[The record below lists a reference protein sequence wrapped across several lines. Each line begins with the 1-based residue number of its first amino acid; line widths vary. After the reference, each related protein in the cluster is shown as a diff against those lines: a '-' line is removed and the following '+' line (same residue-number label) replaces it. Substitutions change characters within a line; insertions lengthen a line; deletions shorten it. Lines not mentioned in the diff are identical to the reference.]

1 MCSMCSAVVCAHITT
16 FILDQKYVAKN
27 RESLTDLA
35 SLCNMLFNCMYGDDF
50 NLVIFCVTTT
60 TGFVIDFI
68 PFPIINGFT
77 SAAAITI
84 ALGQV
89 KVSYLVY

>member
-1 MCSMCSAVVCAHITT
+1 MLALQSALQNIDSVYCV
-16 FILDQKYVAKN
+16 Y
-27 RESLTDLA
+27 
-35 SLCNMLFNCMYGDDF
+35 LC
-50 NLVIFCVTTT
+50 IT

-68 PFPIINGFT
+68 PFPVINGFT

-89 KVSYLVY
+89 KVS